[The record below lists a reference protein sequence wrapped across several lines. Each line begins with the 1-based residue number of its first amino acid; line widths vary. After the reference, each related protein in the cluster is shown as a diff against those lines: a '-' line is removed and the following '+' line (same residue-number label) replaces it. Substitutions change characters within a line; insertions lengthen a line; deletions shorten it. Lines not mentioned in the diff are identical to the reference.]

1 MKIYG
6 NQPFNKNKT
15 LVRNKRDRIVAKI
28 HAEEWKKV
36 KVAFTASS

>member
-1 MKIYG
+1 MPGSTNMKICG

-15 LVRNKRDRIVAKI
+15 LVQNKRDRIVPKF

-36 KVAFTASS
+36 